1 MFNNL
6 SETEALAL
14 FARYDFLDLCLLGET
29 GTGKTHAAE
38 QIHRQS
44 PRAEKPFVAVNC
56 AELSRFLV
64 EAELFGYE
72 KGAFTGAIQSKAGK
86 FEAASGGT
94 LFLDEIGELDGEM
107 QAKLLKA
114 VEEKRITRVGS
125 SVARDVDVRI
135 IYATHRD
142 LKVFREDLRYRIAAH
157 TIRLKPLRERPERI
171 LPLARLFIN
180 DFSRKSG
187 RSVAASEN
195 ALCVLER
202 AEWRGNIREL
212 RSFVQNACLDALFAA
227 DLQAS
232 LGGKTQAV
240 ELTAEL
246 LLSRLSQSNAHTGA
260 PQPLNGKADAI
271 AADYRQEIKNFDR
284 LLIRQTLEKNNR
296 NVSRTAVEL
305 GLSRYG
311 LIKKIKRYGINFAND

>member
-1 MFNNL
+1 
-6 SETEALAL
+6 
-14 FARYDFLDLCLLGET
+14 
-29 GTGKTHAAE
+29 
-38 QIHRQS
+38 
-44 PRAEKPFVAVNC
+44 
-56 AELSRFLV
+56 
-64 EAELFGYE
+64 
-72 KGAFTGAIQSKAGK
+72 
-86 FEAASGGT
+86 
-94 LFLDEIGELDGEM
+94 
-107 QAKLLKA
+107 
-114 VEEKRITRVGS
+114 
-125 SVARDVDVRI
+125 
-135 IYATHRD
+135 
-142 LKVFREDLRYRIAAH
+142 
-157 TIRLKPLRERPERI
+157 

-187 RSVAASEN
+187 RSVAATDF

-232 LGGKTQAV
+232 PGGKVQAV

-246 LLSRLSQSNAHTGA
+246 LLSRLSQFNAHTGA
-260 PQPLNGKADAI
+260 PQPLNGKTDAI

-311 LIKKIKRYGINFAND
+311 LIKKIKRYGINIAD